1 MKLRYDLIP
10 VDALKEVARVLALGE
25 EKHKGNNFRDVHLEH
40 NQHIASAF
48 RHGEAYRGGE
58 MMDTE
63 MGTHHLAHR
72 IVRDLYQ
79 MQIDMEHK
87 MSDYLAEKAYAD
99 AEKAWEK
106 QCQEETLKEAIE
118 ARNQSRKDA
127 EEARKQSEYYSRAKV
142 MAPCEAGILSLN
154 YEVGDGDA

>member
-10 VDALKEVARVLALGE
+10 ADALKEVARVLALGE

-58 MMDTE
+58 RVDPE

-79 MQIDMEHK
+79 LQIDMEEL
-87 MSDYLAEKAYAD
+87 SELYESEKVISTWGKSATLRT
-99 AEKAWEK
+99 EEEIKAK
-106 QCQEETLKEAIE
+106 QWQL
-118 ARNQSRKDA
+118 Q
-127 EEARKQSEYYSRAKV
+127 AKA
-142 MAPCEAGILSLN
+142 MTPYEAGPLSLSN
-154 YEVGDGDA
+154 EVGDGDA

>member
-10 VDALKEVARVLALGE
+10 VDALKEVARVLALGG

-79 MQIDMEHK
+79 MQIDMEEL
-87 MSDYLAEKAYAD
+87 S
-99 AEKAWEK
+99 
-106 QCQEETLKEAIE
+106 EEPTLKDLYESAKVISTWGKSATAIC
-118 ARNQSRKDA
+118 K
-127 EEARKQSEYYSRAKV
+127 EEVKLITEEEVKSSQWLRQAKV

>member
-1 MKLRYDLIP
+1 MSEHNQQHNQRAKGRRIDMKLRYDLIP
-10 VDALKEVARVLALGE
+10 VDALKEVARVLALGK

-79 MQIDMEHK
+79 MQIDMEEL
-87 MSDYLAEKAYAD
+87 S
-99 AEKAWEK
+99 
-106 QCQEETLKEAIE
+106 EEPTLKDLYE
-118 ARNQSRKDA
+118 SP
-127 EEARKQSEYYSRAKV
+127 KV
-142 MAPCEAGILSLN
+142 ICTVQT
-154 YEVGDGDA
+154 VGDGDA

>member
-10 VDALKEVARVLALGE
+10 ADALKEVARVLALGE

-58 MMDTE
+58 RVDPE

-79 MQIDMEHK
+79 LQIDMEE
-87 MSDYLAEKAYAD
+87 SEKVISTWGKSATLEEIKAKQWQLQAKEMTPYA
-99 AEKAWEK
+99 
-106 QCQEETLKEAIE
+106 
-118 ARNQSRKDA
+118 
-127 EEARKQSEYYSRAKV
+127 
-142 MAPCEAGILSLN
+142 AGSLSLSN
-154 YEVGDGDA
+154 EVGDGDA

>member
-10 VDALKEVARVLALGE
+10 ADALKEVARVLALGE

-58 MMDTE
+58 RLDPE

-79 MQIDMEHK
+79 LQIDMEE
-87 MSDYLAEKAYAD
+87 SEKVISTWGKSATLRT
-99 AEKAWEK
+99 EEEIKAK
-106 QCQEETLKEAIE
+106 QWQL
-118 ARNQSRKDA
+118 Q
-127 EEARKQSEYYSRAKV
+127 AKA
-142 MAPCEAGILSLN
+142 MTPYEAGPLSLSN
-154 YEVGDGDA
+154 EVGDGDA

>member
-10 VDALKEVARVLALGE
+10 ADALKEVARVLALGE

-58 MMDTE
+58 RVDPE

-79 MQIDMEHK
+79 LQIDMEHK
-87 MSDYLAEKAYAD
+87 MSDAEKAWAY
-99 AEKAWEK
+99 AEKAWEN
-106 QCQEETLKEAIE
+106 QCQKEPLKEAVE
-118 ARNQSRKDA
+118 AQNRQVKA
-127 EEARKQSEYYSRAKV
+127 
-142 MAPCEAGILSLN
+142 MAPYAGGFPSLSN
-154 YEVGDGDA
+154 EVGDGDA

>member
-10 VDALKEVARVLALGE
+10 VDALKEVARVLALGK

-79 MQIDMEHK
+79 MQIDMEEL
-87 MSDYLAEKAYAD
+87 S
-99 AEKAWEK
+99 
-106 QCQEETLKEAIE
+106 EEPTLKDLYE
-118 ARNQSRKDA
+118 SP
-127 EEARKQSEYYSRAKV
+127 KV
-142 MAPCEAGILSLN
+142 ICTVQT
-154 YEVGDGDA
+154 VGDGDA